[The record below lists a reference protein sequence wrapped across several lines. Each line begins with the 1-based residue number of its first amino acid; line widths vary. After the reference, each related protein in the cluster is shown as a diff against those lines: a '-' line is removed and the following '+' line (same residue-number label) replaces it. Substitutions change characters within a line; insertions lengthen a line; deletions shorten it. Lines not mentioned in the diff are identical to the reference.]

1 MRGVHKRYTVV
12 QNRAFEEIPRFRVW
26 DTRRCVQKD
35 VAIFFWS
42 EWKPISLYMTFCS
55 DFEVTDVV
63 DSSIGSGAVAI
74 CALYN
79 QCHDVGACYNNPNMV
94 WVRCLLQQC
103 FMALVSDGKKQRSTG
118 RLSKKR
124 FSVLF

>member
-1 MRGVHKRYTVV
+1 M
-12 QNRAFEEIPRFRVW
+12 IPL
-26 DTRRCVQKD
+26 CK
-35 VAIFFWS
+35 ALC
-42 EWKPISLYMTFCS
+42 K

-79 QCHDVGACYNNPNMV
+79 QCHDVGVCYNNPNMV
-94 WVRCLLQQC
+94 WVRRLLPQC
-103 FMALVSDGKKQRSTG
+103 FVALVSDGKTKVDG
-118 RLSKKR
+118 EIVKNM

>member
-1 MRGVHKRYTVV
+1 ML
-12 QNRAFEEIPRFRVW
+12 I
-26 DTRRCVQKD
+26 QK
-35 VAIFFWS
+35 AIFFWS
-42 EWKPISLYMTFCS
+42 EWKPISLYMTSCS

-79 QCHDVGACYNNPNMV
+79 QCHDVGVCYNNPNMV

-103 FMALVSDGKKQRSTG
+103 FVVLVSDGKKTKVDGEIVKNNVQRV
-118 RLSKKR
+118 
-124 FSVLF
+124 VLASRQWLPSHSAKEAFDCGLDDSGIEE